1 MMNWITN
8 MLTKRPTYLIAGLGN
23 VGRRYRNNR
32 HNIGFMILDAFAE
45 HHGASFT
52 RVQNN
57 ALVTDFLQEAG
68 KVLLVKPQTMM
79 NDSGKSIAAMA
90 RYYRV
95 PLEHILVILD
105 DLDLP
110 TGKLRMR
117 PHGGSGGHRGMRSI
131 INQLG
136 SQDFPRLRV
145 GIGRPPGVM
154 DPADYVL
161 QDFSSSEQDEMSVV
175 IQEALDVL
183 DRFLLEGIDL
193 AMNLNNADEQA

>member
-1 MMNWITN
+1 MMNWIKN

-23 VGRRYRNNR
+23 AGRRYRNNR
-32 HNIGFMILDAFAE
+32 HNIGFQILDE
-45 HHGASFT
+45 YGECHGASFT
-52 RVQNN
+52 RVQNK
-57 ALVTDFLQEAG
+57 ALVTDFLHDAG
-68 KVLLVKPQTMM
+68 KVILVKPQTMM
-79 NDSGKSIAAMA
+79 NNSGMSIAALV

-95 PLEHILVILD
+95 PLENLLVIFD

-131 INQLG
+131 IDHLG

-161 QDFSSSEQDEMSVV
+161 QDFSSSEREEMAVV
-175 IQEALDVL
+175 IHEAVDVL

-193 AMNLNNADEQA
+193 AMNQSNSDEQA